1 MYINV
6 HLLVIPNI
14 SSLGPKYFRQWPK
27 LAEASHT
34 AVNKMSHGS
43 VCLSQLTK
51 TYTAKTNPIFITLD
65 GIIVSSYPP
74 PPPVP

>member
-43 VCLSQLTK
+43 VRHTPLRLTQYLSLLM
-51 TYTAKTNPIFITLD
+51 A
-65 GIIVSSYPP
+65 S
-74 PPPVP
+74 